1 LTDKYCYLFDNSW
14 SNLLYFIEKSQQ
26 IAGVANMQQW
36 PKIATFMG
44 NSDGIEC
51 LRVIFWSQVKF

>member
-51 LRVIFWSQVKF
+51 LRVIF